1 MQKKLPEHPQYQI
14 DNMLRDFGVK
24 PSPDMRDNLRLEL
37 EKQREQFRAVDR
49 VRNKDRG
56 QDISR

>member
-37 EKQREQFRAVDR
+37 EKQREQFRAIDR
-49 VRNKDRG
+49 IPGKNRDR
-56 QDISR
+56 DISR

>member
-37 EKQREQFRAVDR
+37 EKQREQFRAIDR
-49 VRNKDRG
+49 IPGKNRDH
-56 QDISR
+56 DISR

>member
-49 VRNKDRG
+49 ARTKGVERDLDR
-56 QDISR
+56 